1 DKGKRTDKR
10 YLQYASADARAFVS
24 LMKQQAGPGKLYR
37 EVKTRLR
44 TNEQA
49 DQDAVL
55 QGLEWIDQQ
64 TTPND
69 VAMVFLA
76 GHGKLDS
83 HGDYYFLPRDFT
95 PWRYTS
101 SAVSYDAIRRTVAR
115 LRGKALF
122 FVDTCY
128 SGRAAGRRGNDTVDI
143 TKIINDLSAA
153 ENGVVV
159 LSATTGNQ
167 TAQERDAWQHGAFTL
182 ALLEALKGDADYKKD
197 RAVQVSEIRTYC
209 SVMTKF

>member
-1 DKGKRTDKR
+1 LIRLFRIFFNTLYKGEK
-10 YLQYASADARAFVS
+10 YLKYASKDARDFVE
-24 LMKQQAGPGKLYR
+24 LMEQQAGPGKLYR

-55 QGLEWIDQQ
+55 EGLEWIEQQ
-64 TTPND
+64 STAND
-69 VAMVFLA
+69 VAMVFFA
-76 GHGKLDS
+76 GHGKLNQ
-83 HGDYYFLPRDFT
+83 HGDYYFLPKDFK

-101 SAVSYDAIRRTVAR
+101 SAVSYDAIRNTVAR

-122 FVDTCY
+122 LIDTCY
-128 SGRAAGRRGNDTVDI
+128 SGKAVGMRGGGEVDI

-159 LSATTGNQ
+159 LSATTGQQ
-167 TAQERDAWQHGAFTL
+167 TA
-182 ALLEALKGDADYKKD
+182 
-197 RAVQVSEIRTYC
+197 
-209 SVMTKF
+209 